1 MDFAVIRKID
11 KLGRIVIPKDFRKAL
26 GVDLDS
32 ELIIRLKDGVITV
45 NANLKRN
52 TDDGKKIKE

>member
-26 GVDLDS
+26 GVDVDS
-32 ELIIRLKDGVITV
+32 ELTIRLKDGVITV
-45 NANLKRN
+45 NANLKRSA
-52 TDDGKKIKE
+52 DDEN

>member
-26 GVDLDS
+26 GVDVDS

-52 TDDGKKIKE
+52 TDDEKQIKE